1 MRTRFSLQAVL
12 SLAALAT
19 FLALPVSLFAQFQPP
34 TSEELSMKE
43 EPKAPGAAAIYLY
56 REETVDDNLHY
67 HSFFARIK
75 VFTEK
80 GKELATVSVPYPKGK
95 FSVTDV
101 KARTIHVDGSIIP
114 LEVKPSDL
122 VDQKGA
128 GFQINKMV
136 FTLPSAEVGSIL
148 EYKWQL
154 RYDDEVLSSP
164 DWDVQQPYF
173 VRKAHYSFL
182 PFKYMD
188 RVTDSKGNASSKL
201 LYSSMLPDGTKVVY
215 EASGKYTLDTVD
227 VQAIPHEDYMPPLGS
242 LIEQVKFY
250 YSASYGM
257 DDYWKHEGGSWS
269 KEMDHFASET
279 KPLKEAVAQIV
290 AAGDSEDA
298 KARKLYDAVMALDNT
313 DYTRRKSKEELKQQG
328 LKRAKDAED
337 VWKQKSGSSDEIA
350 LLYLAM
356 VRIAGLKAY
365 AMALCNRDQEV
376 FNPYFLSTRQLDDI
390 LVIVS
395 INGKEQ
401 PLDPGK
407 RFATFGQL
415 AWKHTLTGG
424 LRQSDKGPVFAETH
438 GNPYKEAQTLRVADV
453 NIALDGTV
461 SGTAR
466 VSMAGPVAARWREL
480 AVENDEDEVKKQFNE
495 YLHGLV
501 PDGVT
506 ADFDHFLGLDD
517 YHSQLMGIVK
527 LSGNMG
533 TKTGKR
539 VFLPGVFFAS
549 RAKHPFVADEKRQT
563 AVDME
568 YADDIVDEVTYHVPD
583 TFSVES
589 APPDTSIPW
598 TGHAAFQ
605 LKSKVDKNSI
615 EVDRTL
621 ARAFTMVMPKD
632 YSALH
637 EFYQKVATADQQQL
651 VLTAVANAGK

>member
-1 MRTRFSLQAVL
+1 M
-12 SLAALAT
+12 
-19 FLALPVSLFAQFQPP
+19 
-34 TSEELSMKE
+34 
-43 EPKAPGAAAIYLY
+43 
-56 REETVDDNLHY
+56 
-67 HSFFARIK
+67 
-75 VFTEK
+75 
-80 GKELATVSVPYPKGK
+80 
-95 FSVTDV
+95 
-101 KARTIHVDGSIIP
+101 
-114 LEVKPSDL
+114 
-122 VDQKGA
+122 
-128 GFQINKMV
+128 
-136 FTLPSAEVGSIL
+136 
-148 EYKWQL
+148 
-154 RYDDEVLSSP
+154 
-164 DWDVQQPYF
+164 QQPYF

-201 LYSSMLPDGTKVVY
+201 LYSSMLPEGTKVVY
-215 EASGKYTLDTVD
+215 EASGRYTLNAAD
-227 VQAIPHEDYMPPLGS
+227 VPAIPHEDYMPPLGS

-250 YSASYGM
+250 YSGSSGM

-269 KEMDHFASET
+269 KDMDHFASET
-279 KPLKEAVAQIV
+279 RPLKDAVAQIV
-290 AAGDSEDA
+290 AAGDNEDA

-356 VRIAGLKAY
+356 VRSAGLKAY

-376 FNPYFLSTRQLDDI
+376 FNPYFLSIRQLDDV

-407 RFATFGQL
+407 RFAPFGQL

-424 LRQSDKGPVFAETH
+424 IRQSDKGPVFAETH
-438 GNPYKEAQTLRVADV
+438 GNPYKEAVTLRVADV

-466 VSMAGPVAARWREL
+466 VAMAGPAATRWREL

-539 VFLPGVFFAS
+539 IFLPGIFFAS
-549 RAKHPFVADEKRQT
+549 HAKHPFVADEKRQT
-563 AVDME
+563 SVDME

-605 LKSKVDKNSI
+605 LKSSVNKNSI

-621 ARAFTMVMPKD
+621 ARAFTMVQPKD

-651 VLTAVANAGK
+651 VLTAVANSGK

>member
-1 MRTRFSLQAVL
+1 
-12 SLAALAT
+12 
-19 FLALPVSLFAQFQPP
+19 
-34 TSEELSMKE
+34 
-43 EPKAPGAAAIYLY
+43 
-56 REETVDDNLHY
+56 
-67 HSFFARIK
+67 
-75 VFTEK
+75 
-80 GKELATVSVPYPKGK
+80 
-95 FSVTDV
+95 
-101 KARTIHVDGSIIP
+101 
-114 LEVKPSDL
+114 
-122 VDQKGA
+122 
-128 GFQINKMV
+128 
-136 FTLPSAEVGSIL
+136 
-148 EYKWQL
+148 
-154 RYDDEVLSSP
+154 
-164 DWDVQQPYF
+164 
-173 VRKAHYSFL
+173 
-182 PFKYMD
+182 
-188 RVTDSKGNASSKL
+188 
-201 LYSSMLPDGTKVVY
+201 
-215 EASGKYTLDTVD
+215 
-227 VQAIPHEDYMPPLGS
+227 
-242 LIEQVKFY
+242 
-250 YSASYGM
+250 
-257 DDYWKHEGGSWS
+257 
-269 KEMDHFASET
+269 MDHFASET